1 MIVPALPCMV
11 GGSLSRMHFGYRE
24 ALLPDSRLTLMK
36 EVMSMS
42 DYEILMVVI
51 AIIGLIVA
59 VIR

>member
-1 MIVPALPCMV
+1 MV